1 MFVGLVLIVINKS
14 INIVIM
20 SNICYGGNLIYS
32 HGKIKEE
39 LKNDKL
45 RNVYSEKIID
55 KILKGNIYNYVSY
68 YKYYKLEIINNYLCS
83 YYKHLELS
91 SSIVKG
97 IYVFKSL
104 YLIDDLIGL
113 ILEKLKNIK
122 VKIYNI

>member
-1 MFVGLVLIVINKS
+1 MFVGLVLIVTNKYF
-14 INIVIM
+14 NILSM
-20 SNICYGGNLIYS
+20 SNIYYGNIM
-32 HGKIKEE
+32 
-39 LKNDKL
+39 
-45 RNVYSEKIID
+45 D
-55 KILKGNIYNYVSY
+55 KILKGNIYNFFSY

-97 IYVFKSL
+97 IYVLKSL

-122 VKIYNI
+122 VKIL